1 MGFIQRQGLKFS
13 VVNLVGLLVSGL
25 STVYLYPY
33 VLEEVGLLR
42 FLIDMGTFIFPFIS
56 FGINAV
62 CIRFFP
68 RFEDK
73 SSGHHGFIG
82 LLLGAGLL
90 GFILLL
96 LAVWSFHPALLHY
109 YSSKSNLY
117 GTYLWVI
124 VPLTLLTLFNTLFN
138 QYAANF
144 HRIVVPTI
152 LFDFSQKIVLP
163 LLLLAYL
170 GGWLNMRGIV
180 WGIIIHSILVLIGF
194 LWYLN
199 SLSKL
204 RFLPDMAFITP
215 NLRKEMV
222 KYAGFGMASSIGY
235 MAVMRLD
242 TIVVPTVLGAT
253 ANGVYAIASF
263 ITNVLIIP
271 MRAVSVL
278 SGPLFSKYWETNNL
292 GEIASLYKK
301 ASINILALGL
311 WMFGT
316 FWVSVDDFFL
326 ILPTKGSAALAA
338 GKLAIL
344 LLALAKLYDLAT
356 GLNNYLLGYSRY
368 YHLQLYSLIILA
380 FVSVIAHWLLVPPY
394 GLNGAAAAMLLMTVC
409 YNSFSVGLIWW
420 HFKMHPFSFETI
432 KATAGAVIL
441 MVTINWMPS
450 LSQPYVAIFLKS
462 GLFALLYGIFLFRTK
477 VSPELNDIIL
487 KYAPFLK
494 RSTPSGQ

>member
-13 VVNLVGLLVSGL
+13 AVNLVGLLVSAL

-42 FLIDMGTFIFPFIS
+42 FLIDTGTFIFPFIS
-56 FGINAV
+56 FGINAI

-82 LLLGAGLL
+82 LLLGAGLV
-90 GFILLL
+90 GFGLLM
-96 LAVWSFHPALLHY
+96 LAVWLFNEPLLHY
-109 YSSKSNLY
+109 YGSKSPLY
-117 GTYLWVI
+117 STYLWAI
-124 VPLTLLTLFNTLFN
+124 VPLALLTLFNTLFN

-144 HRIVVPTI
+144 QRIVVPTI

-163 LLLLAYL
+163 LLLIAYL
-170 GGWLNMRGIV
+170 AGWLDMRSVV
-180 WGIIIHSILVLIGF
+180 WGIVIHSVCVLIGF

-199 SLSKL
+199 SLSPL
-204 RFLPDMAFITP
+204 RFVPDTAFIEP
-215 NLRKEMV
+215 NLRKEMA

-242 TIVVPTVLGAT
+242 TIIVPTVLGAT

-292 GEIASLYKK
+292 NEIESLYKK
-301 ASINILALGL
+301 ASINILAIGL
-311 WMFGT
+311 WMFGA
-316 FWVSVDDFFL
+316 FWVSADDFFL
-326 ILPTKGSAALAA
+326 ILPKQGSAALAA
-338 GKLAIL
+338 GKPAIL

-380 FVSVIAHWLLVPPY
+380 FVSVAAHWLLVPPY

-409 YNSFSVGLIWW
+409 YNSFSVGLIWR
-420 HFKMHPFSFETI
+420 HFKMHPFSFETV
-432 KATAGAVIL
+432 KATVGAIL
-441 MVTINWMPS
+441 LIVAVSWIPS
-450 LSQPYVAIFLKS
+450 PARPYVAIFLKS
-462 GLFALLYGIFLFRTK
+462 GLFALLYGLFLFRTK
-477 VSPELNDIIL
+477 VSPELNDMVL

-494 RSTPSGQ
+494 RFFPSGQ